1 MPIYTKSYL
10 GQVGSYFIT
19 DPALSNVTILRV
31 ARNDLI
37 FNRTLVTAGNMQ
49 FVYHVGPGK
58 IAFDPSNPFS
68 GPAPDL
74 PVGINDLEK
83 VQVKYRV

>member
-49 FVYHVGPGK
+49 YVYNVGQGK
-58 IAFDPSNPFS
+58 IIFDTSNPFS

-74 PVGINDLEK
+74 PVSINDLEK